1 MSHLEVGCEV
11 DSDCD
16 GTPGLFCNKEAG
28 PETGWCD
35 HTFCNL
41 IMNEVTH
48 TDKTW
53 YYHDGECH
61 GYIKE
66 YKGSWSEANSDCED
80 RGGYLSAPKN
90 QDDLWRM
97 TRIAGYSYFHYFWSG
112 TSDWITEQCSV
123 FDPWAQNTFTW
134 PCSAPYY
141 HMCSVKV
148 RVNHQI
154 AFELHFCLLLAFF

>member
-1 MSHLEVGCEV
+1 
-11 DSDCD
+11 
-16 GTPGLFCNKEAG
+16 
-28 PETGWCD
+28 
-35 HTFCNL
+35 
-41 IMNEVTH
+41 MNELTH

-66 YKGSWSEANSDCED
+66 EKGRWSEANSDCED

-90 QDDLWRM
+90 QDDLWRL
-97 TRIAGYSYFHYFWSG
+97 TRIAGYTYFHYFWSG
-112 TSDWITEQCSV
+112 TSDWITADCSV
-123 FDPWAQNTFTW
+123 FNPWSQNTFTW

-148 RVNHQI
+148 SY
-154 AFELHFCLLLAFF
+154 